1 KQVDFEAGN
10 LPALEK
16 GSVHSAHK
24 VIEQA
29 MKVFALDPHV
39 FSIDSDLASTSGLQ
53 SGIGFV
59 DKNRALNAGVAEANM
74 MLIGEALGI
83 LGFNVW
89 VSTFCPF
96 FDWKVLRRIAVGYQ
110 ERLEVIEQDG
120 WLSEGHGIDY

>member
-1 KQVDFEAGN
+1 GSMVTNVEEKKKEVKLKRALPRNKQVDFEAGN

-59 DKNRALNAGVAEANM
+59 DKNRALIAGVAEANM

-83 LGFNVW
+83 
-89 VSTFCPF
+89 
-96 FDWKVLRRIAVGYQ
+96 
-110 ERLEVIEQDG
+110 
-120 WLSEGHGIDY
+120 